1 MSVPLYWWKIQP
13 NFGDRLAPILVQYFS
28 GNKVVFSKQSG
39 KLVSLGS
46 VLHFAKDGDHLWGTG
61 MRQPCL
67 LPNSLYIHAVR
78 GPKTRSFLLKN
89 GFDCPEIYGDPAI
102 LMPQFY
108 RPEISIKHK
117 ITVLPHYSDYRL
129 KMLAQREGFP
139 LLSVFDPPLNIIDR
153 ILATQILVTSS
164 LHGLILAEAYG
175 VTCIL
180 LRDREQKWEPHF
192 KFIDY
197 FLSTGRED
205 QTLWNI
211 SIKEA
216 IQHIP
221 KIACPIP
228 IDTKKLIT
236 AFPKYFCD
244 KFSDH
249 DSI

>member
-13 NFGDRLAPILVQYFS
+13 NFGDRLAPILVRHFS
-28 GNKVVFSKQSG
+28 GNEVAFSEQPE
-39 KLVSLGS
+39 KLLSLGS
-46 VLHFAKDGDHLWGTG
+46 ILQFAGNGDHLWGTG
-61 MRQPCL
+61 MRQPCPLPKL
-67 LPNSLYIHAVR
+67 LHIHAVR
-78 GPKTRSFLLKN
+78 GPKTRNFLLKT

-102 LMPQFY
+102 LMPLLYHPKIKIKQ
-108 RPEISIKHK
+108 EII
-117 ITVLPHYSDYRL
+117 VLPHYSDYRL
-129 KMLAQREGFP
+129 KMLAQQEGFP
-139 LLSVFDPPLNIIDR
+139 LLSVSESPLNIIDH
-153 ILATQILVTSS
+153 ILETQILVTSS

-175 VTCIL
+175 VTAVL

-192 KFIDY
+192 KFLDY

-221 KIACPIP
+221 KITCPVP